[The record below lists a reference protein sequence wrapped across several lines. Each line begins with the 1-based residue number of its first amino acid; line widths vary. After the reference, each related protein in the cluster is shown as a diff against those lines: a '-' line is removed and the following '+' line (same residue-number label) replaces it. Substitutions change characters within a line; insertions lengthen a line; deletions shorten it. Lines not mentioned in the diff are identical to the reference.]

1 MTDTTFTYTARSANN
16 PDKVATFTL
25 QNGTVSVELGTAIIE
40 QMEDAFDAFQSD
52 QAHKLAGWLEPAA
65 TGALQR
71 MTQPVPLA
79 DFEASVEGS
88 GLRALAWIRAGG
100 LRLAPIVGIWQEV
113 DNVPGARAF
122 VEEVEQRK
130 KAAGE
135 IDRMPD
141 PFDYWAGWALVGL
154 VVLAVPIFLMRLL
167 KSKRRAE
174 TD

>member
-1 MTDTTFTYTARSANN
+1 MTDATFTYTARSTSN

-25 QNGTVSVELGTAIIE
+25 QNGTASVELGSAIIK
-40 QMEDAFDAFQSD
+40 QMEDSFVAVQCD
-52 QAHKLAGWLEPAA
+52 QAHKLAAWLEPAA
-65 TGALQR
+65 TSALQR
-71 MTQPVPLA
+71 IAQPVPHS

-100 LRLAPIVGIWQEV
+100 LRLAPVVGIWQEV

-130 KAAGE
+130 KASIE
-135 IDRMPD
+135 KERMPD

-154 VVLAVPIFLMRLL
+154 LTLTVPIVLMRLL
-167 KSKRRAE
+167 SKRRAE
-174 TD
+174 SD